1 MQRAAT
7 TAWSLRDLSTD
18 QARTEA
24 LTLSVDG
31 LYLDAT
37 RQLLDVPTW
46 QGLLELAEATAVPAG
61 IAAMAAGTAI
71 NTTEGRSVLHTALR
85 SSDPDRFQAQGEPV
99 GTAVAEVRQQVAQFA
114 EAVRSGAIVGAT
126 GKPLR
131 NVVAIGI
138 GGSYL
143 GPAFVA
149 ETLAAE
155 PVAAAAADSR
165 QLRFIANVDPVDG
178 HRVLADLD
186 PLETLVVI
194 ISKTFTT
201 VETMMNATVAKQWL
215 LDAVGESGLSHH
227 LAAVSTNA
235 EAVAAFG
242 IDTARMFGFWDWVG
256 GRYSVSSAVGLV
268 PLMLHFGVEVV
279 DAFLVGAEAMDQHF
293 FTAPLAENMP
303 VWLGLL
309 GVWNSTFLGHRS
321 RALLPYQQ
329 ALHRFAAHIQQVDME
344 SNGKAVDRSGAPLS
358 FVAGEVD
365 FGEPG
370 TNAQHSFM
378 QLIHQGQVVPVDVI
392 GVVEPQHDATSA
404 AHPVSLHQE
413 LLCNMLAQVDALA
426 FGKTAEEVRAAG
438 VPEELVSSKVFSG
451 NRPSNLLLLPRLDAF
466 TCGQL
471 LALYEHRTAVQGFVW
486 GINSFDQM
494 GVELGKVL
502 AGDLR
507 QRVSGA
513 GEPNLEGLS
522 LATAAAVQRC
532 FG

>member
-1 MQRAAT
+1 MKKLIPRK
-7 TAWSLRDLSTD
+7 
-18 QARTEA
+18 
-24 LTLSVDG
+24 
-31 LYLDAT
+31 
-37 RQLLDVPTW
+37 
-46 QGLLELAEATAVPAG
+46 
-61 IAAMAAGTAI
+61 IAAFCI
-71 NTTEGRSVLHTALR
+71 LALR
-85 SSDPDRFQAQGEPV
+85 SSDPERYQTDGAAV
-99 GTAVAEVRQQVAQFA
+99 GPEVAAVRQQVATFA
-114 EAVRSGAIVGAT
+114 TAIRSGELVGAT
-126 GKPLR
+126 GKALR

-149 ETLAAE
+149 ETLAVE
-155 PVAAAAADSR
+155 PTAAAAAAGR
-165 QLRFIANVDPVDG
+165 ELRFIANVDPVDG
-178 HRVLADLD
+178 ARVLRDLD
-186 PLETLVVI
+186 PHETLVIV

-201 VETMMNATVAKQWL
+201 VETMMNASVARQWL
-215 LDAVGESGLSHH
+215 LDAVGDEGLGNH

-242 IDTARMFGFWDWVG
+242 IDTERMFGFWDWVG
-256 GRYSVSSAVGLV
+256 GRYSGVISGRFTA
-268 PLMLHFGVEVV
+268 LMVQFGVDVV
-279 DAFLVGAEAMDQHF
+279 DRFLAGAEAMDHHF
-293 FTAPLAENMP
+293 VTAPLAENMP

-309 GVWNSTFLGHRS
+309 GVWNSSFLGLKS

-344 SNGKAVDRSGAPLS
+344 SNGKAVDRYGRPLG
-358 FVAGEVD
+358 FDAGEVD

-392 GVVEPQHDATSA
+392 GVIEPQTDATSP
-404 AHPVSLHQE
+404 AHAVSLHRE

-438 VPEELVSSKVFSG
+438 VPEDLVSSKVFSG
-451 NRPSNLLLLPRLDAF
+451 NRPSSMLLLQRLDAY

-486 GINSFDQM
+486 GLNSFDQM

-507 QRVSGA
+507 QRVA
-513 GEPNLEGLS
+513 GRSASDAAVDTSGLS
-522 LATAAAVQRC
+522 PATAAAMQRC
-532 FG
+532 FPH